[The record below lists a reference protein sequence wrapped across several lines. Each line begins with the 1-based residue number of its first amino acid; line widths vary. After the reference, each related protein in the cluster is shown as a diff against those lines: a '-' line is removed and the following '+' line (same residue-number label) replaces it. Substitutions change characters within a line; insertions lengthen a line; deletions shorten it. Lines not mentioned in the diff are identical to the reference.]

1 MRIVLYE
8 FVIGGGWYCDAS
20 GSPPASLVAEG
31 SAMLRS
37 LAADFH
43 AMGGVAIDV
52 LRDARYREVALPQCT
67 IHEVHGAE
75 EERQTLRRL
84 AAAADWTVVIAPEF
98 CGYLSARCRT
108 VEAAGGRLLG
118 PDSQLVALT
127 SDKHATAEHLA
138 RHGVR
143 TPNGVA
149 LAAGAPL
156 PAEFAYPAV
165 LKPRDGAG
173 SQGLDWIAG
182 PADRANGASPARL
195 ETYCPGTAASVAFL
209 CGPRQRVPLVPCLQR
224 LSADRQFTYLGG
236 SLPIERHLARRATRL
251 ASRAVGSLPK
261 PLGYLGVD
269 LVLGDDP
276 TGDADVVVEVN
287 PRQTTSY
294 VGLRALTQ
302 GNLAGSML
310 AVATGHEV
318 ELCWKLGPIQFE
330 ASGSVR

>member
-1 MRIVLYE
+1 
-8 FVIGGGWYCDAS
+8 
-20 GSPPASLVAEG
+20 
-31 SAMLRS
+31 MLRS

-43 AMGGVAIDV
+43 SVGGVAIDV
-52 LRDARYREVALPQCT
+52 LRDARYSDFELPQCT
-67 IHEVHGAE
+67 IHEVHSAE
-75 EERQTLRRL
+75 EEHQTLSRL

-98 CGYLSARCRT
+98 RGYLHARCRT
-108 VEAAGGRLLG
+108 VEASGGRLLG
-118 PDSQLVALT
+118 PDSRLVALT

-143 TPNGVA
+143 TPNGMA
-149 LAAGAPL
+149 LEAGAPL
-156 PAEFAYPAV
+156 PAEFVYPAV

-173 SQGLDWIAG
+173 SQGLDWIAS

-209 CGPRQRVPLVPCLQR
+209 CGPRQSVPLAPCLQR
-224 LSADRQFTYLGG
+224 FSGDRHFTYLGG
-236 SLPIERHLARRATRL
+236 SLPIERQLARRATRL
-251 ASRAVGSLPK
+251 ATRAIRSLPK

-276 TGDADVVVEVN
+276 SGVADVVLEVN
-287 PRQTTSY
+287 PRLTTSY
-294 VGLRALTQ
+294 VGLRALAQ